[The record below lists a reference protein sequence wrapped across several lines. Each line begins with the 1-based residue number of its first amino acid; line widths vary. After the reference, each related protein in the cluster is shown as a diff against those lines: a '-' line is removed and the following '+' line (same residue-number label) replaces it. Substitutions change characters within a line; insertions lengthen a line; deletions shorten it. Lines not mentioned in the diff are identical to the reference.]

1 MADQKKGWQLLRL
14 ADWIGLVA
22 DWIEIDLILR
32 LGKIQNNQ
40 LSLPLFALLQAH
52 WNYDWEQRVM
62 PQP

>member
-1 MADQKKGWQLLRL
+1 MADQQKGQWLLRL

-32 LGKIQNNQ
+32 LGKIQSNQ
-40 LSLPLFALLQAH
+40 PPLPSFSLLQAH
-52 WNYDWEQRVM
+52 RNYGWGQRAM